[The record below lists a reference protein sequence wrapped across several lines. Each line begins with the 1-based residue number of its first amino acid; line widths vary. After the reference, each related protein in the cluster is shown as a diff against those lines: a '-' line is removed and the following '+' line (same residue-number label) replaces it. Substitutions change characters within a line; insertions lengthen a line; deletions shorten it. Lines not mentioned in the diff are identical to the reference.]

1 MSMASMP
8 AGYGKMVPD
17 IWTRLILIWRNRMKS
32 LLVAIGKRLLVGTAI
47 VAVGGIASLIAGNW
61 DILVNW
67 VTILGVILVIVA
79 GAPLLARGQED
90 RRAMREGKPLRI
102 RGDKVDQARPQG
114 IGRSLGI
121 FLVSLPPLVLP
132 TVIYLLM
139 H

>member
-1 MSMASMP
+1 
-8 AGYGKMVPD
+8 
-17 IWTRLILIWRNRMKS
+17 
-32 LLVAIGKRLLVGTAI
+32 
-47 VAVGGIASLIAGNW
+47 
-61 DILVNW
+61 VNW

-102 RGDKVDQARPQG
+102 VEDKVNHERPQG